1 MINSKEL
8 RKGNAVRRL
17 VHLPIGYHTPTLP
30 FTEIL
35 EIRGSYVET
44 TMGSDKYSEIAPIT
58 LSMDIL
64 SRSGGSKH
72 SENCIIFNADN
83 PDMPHIYLL
92 REGDKFFLSNEKKE
106 KYSMPIEF
114 LHHFQ
119 NLYFDLT
126 GTELEVM
133 L

>member
-1 MINSKEL
+1 MDSKDL
-8 RKGNAVRRL
+8 RKGNIVRRL
-17 VHLPIGYHTPTLP
+17 VHLPIGYYTPTLP
-30 FTEIL
+30 YAEITEIK
-35 EIRGSYVET
+35 GSLVET
-44 TMGSDKYSEIAPIT
+44 TMGTDKYDEIAPID

-64 SRSGGSKH
+64 SRSGGTKH
-72 SENCIIFNADN
+72 SESCIIFDTDN
-83 PDMPHIYLL
+83 PDLPHIYLL
-92 REGDKFFLSNEKKE
+92 LEADKFYLSNESKE

-126 GTELEVM
+126 GNELKVI